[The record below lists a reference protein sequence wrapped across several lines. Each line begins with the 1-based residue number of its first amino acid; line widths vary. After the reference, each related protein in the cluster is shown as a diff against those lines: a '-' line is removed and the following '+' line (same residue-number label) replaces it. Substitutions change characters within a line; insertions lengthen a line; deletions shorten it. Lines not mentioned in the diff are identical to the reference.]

1 MLETNEKIVSAKKEF
16 QQRNRKYKEKS
27 NGNFRIRN
35 ITTKIN
41 SVDGLGSAPYGD
53 DRGKN

>member
-16 QQRNRKYKEKS
+16 QQRNGNRKIKWKFQ
-27 NGNFRIRN
+27 GLRN

-41 SVDGLGSAPYGD
+41 SVDGLGSPAWG
-53 DRGKN
+53 

>member
-16 QQRNRKYKEKS
+16 QQRNGKQKNQMEIL
-27 NGNFRIRN
+27 GIRN

-41 SVDGLGSAPYGD
+41 SVDGLGSPYGND
-53 DRGKN
+53 EGKNQ

>member
-1 MLETNEKIVSAKKEF
+1 MEILEL
-16 QQRNRKYKEKS
+16 
-27 NGNFRIRN
+27 RN

-53 DRGKN
+53 DRGKNQ